1 MKAVVLVAG
10 LCLSAA
16 FTVRANPE
24 PLLVFPTSDSVEAYT
39 HELPPGVTVAS
50 DPSKSPDGKP
60 VLKIT
65 FDVPDGQFVPLVHV
79 PSKWKWKGWLGLRY
93 TAQICS
99 DDSKGW
105 GNIQMRWRFLGGNDA
120 WCGGMEPRGDRTQ
133 WSESDP
139 FLGSPLRMDLIEI
152 VFGVKVN
159 GKGTL
164 WVRDARVTEESNG
177 VPGLPGGALMGVVGG
192 IAGSLLGSW
201 GALFGYLASKG
212 RAKEFVL
219 RGAVASIALG
229 LLLLAAGIALFFAG
243 VPFAYWYPCGLL
255 GLIMAA
261 VFGGN
266 LKSVRRRYAEMEL
279 QRMNAK
285 DASDGI

>member
-1 MKAVVLVAG
+1 MRTIAITTILG
-10 LCLSAA
+10 LAAALSAGA
-16 FTVRANPE
+16 ATT
-24 PLLVFPTSDSVEAYT
+24 PLLSYPTSNDVTPYT
-39 HELPPGVTVAS
+39 RELPPGVAVSS
-50 DPSKSPDGKP
+50 DPAKSPDGKP

-65 FDVPDGQFVPLVHV
+65 YDVPDGQFVPLVHV

-93 TAQICS
+93 TAQVCA
-99 DDSKGW
+99 DDSPGW
-105 GNIQMRWRFLGGNDA
+105 GNIQMRWRFVGGNDA

-139 FLGSPLRMDLIEI
+139 FLGSPLRMDLIEV
-152 VFGVKVN
+152 VFGVQVN

-164 WVRDARVTEESNG
+164 WVRDARVTEETNG

-192 IAGSLLGSW
+192 IAGSLLGLW
-201 GALFGYLASKG
+201 GALFGYLSSKG
-212 RAKEFVL
+212 LAKEFVL
-219 RGAVASIALG
+219 HGAVASIALG
-229 LLLLAAGIALFFAG
+229 LLLFAAGVALFFAS
-243 VPFAYWYPCGLL
+243 VPYAYWYPCGLL